1 MDDGR
6 LLEDDDIW
14 ETLTGEAGG
23 DAIAAALPEGIDL
36 SDDQWEEQAN
46 AERAEAVQQ
55 RGADADAG
63 ESADA
68 RVWAAIEATAAV
80 AVTDC
85 QPPSLKAPRR
95 VSISTQRL
103 KHATA
108 RQVLA
113 SSQYNQSDRAKA
125 DAFYKRWLREA
136 KEHREKVK
144 AILAMRKDREDLLA
158 KKKADRL
165 AARKARQQAEEERL
179 ASQRDARGFDQL
191 LRQGAVKEKAEARI
205 ARGQSATFI
214 VPSEEVIDRK
224 AGILPT
230 IRISQFCPTI
240 KVSAKVMKKVEG
252 MMSKQK
258 KAPAAGTKARV
269 EDPCPYFRVFN
280 KRERKRE

>member
-55 RGADADAG
+55 RDADADAG
-63 ESADA
+63 ESTDA

-80 AVTDC
+80 AVTDR

>member
-1 MDDGR
+1 MDDGM

-14 ETLTGEAGG
+14 QTLTGEAGG

-55 RGADADAG
+55 CDAGADAGA
-63 ESADA
+63 SMDA
-68 RVWAAIEATAAV
+68 RVWAAIDATASMG
-80 AVTDC
+80 VTDR

-95 VSISTQRL
+95 VSISTHRL

-136 KEHREKVK
+136 KEHRERVK
-144 AILAMRKDREDLLA
+144 AILAMRKDKEDLLA

-191 LRQGAVKEKAEARI
+191 LRQGAVKEKAEARL
-205 ARGQSATFI
+205 ARGQGATFI

-258 KAPAAGTKARV
+258 APTAGTKARV

>member
-1 MDDGR
+1 VSDEDEEMDDGR

-68 RVWAAIEATAAV
+68 RVWAAIEATA
-80 AVTDC
+80 
-85 QPPSLKAPRR
+85 APRR